1 MLHDRR
7 KRERKRLRKLA
18 DRNAIALAEL
28 REQGAPRGIGQRGEG
43 AVERGVL
50 ILNHVVKYRGGSP
63 ARQSGPSP
71 GRRVAGSFPENCRSS
86 AARRD
91 LCPSTRPWPGDIR
104 GQVEGVE
111 TAIKA
116 IGCTVEESD
125 ITAKGDGYK
134 ADDVECKD
142 SQYDMLLDKDFKIT
156 KKTKE
161 D

>member
-1 MLHDRR
+1 MLQRWV
-7 KRERKRLRKLA
+7 A
-18 DRNAIALAEL
+18 VVALAL
-28 REQGAPRGIGQRGEG
+28 LAGGA
-43 AVERGVL
+43 A
-50 ILNHVVKYRGGSP
+50 
-63 ARQSGPSP
+63 
-71 GRRVAGSFPENCRSS
+71 S
-86 AARRD
+86 AKAA
-91 LCPSTRPWPGDIR
+91 LTEK
-104 GQVEGVE
+104 QVEGVE

-142 SQYDMLLDKDFKIT
+142 GQYDMLLDKDFKIT